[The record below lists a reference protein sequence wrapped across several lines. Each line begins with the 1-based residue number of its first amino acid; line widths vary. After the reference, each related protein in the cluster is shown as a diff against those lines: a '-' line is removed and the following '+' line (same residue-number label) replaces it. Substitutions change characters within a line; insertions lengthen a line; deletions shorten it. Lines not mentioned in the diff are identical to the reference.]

1 MSISVERLAVVGI
14 LFLRVQNVI
23 HVVVKGVLVRNSRQF
38 GLLELGL
45 GNWVLFL
52 NVLSCELD
60 GLLATSI
67 ASLVLVSLSDRE
79 KSWVD
84 LGNESW
90 I

>member
-1 MSISVERLAVVGI
+1 MSISVERLVVVGI

-23 HVVVKGVLVRNSRQF
+23 HVVVKGVLVRNSRQL

-52 NVLSCELD
+52 NVLRCELD
-60 GLLATSI
+60 GLHATSI
-67 ASLVLVSLSDRE
+67 ASLVLVSLGDRE